1 MPRFLLRHARERG
14 DLLFFIKLTV
24 TLDARSALIGSL
36 RQFPNLWQVD
46 VMDARQLTSAIKQQK
61 AGTKQT
67 TKKLVYSATPN
78 QQARYLR
85 LLYQGVKYTSYEST
99 Y

>member
-14 DLLFFIKLTV
+14 DLLFFIKLTA

-36 RQFPNLWQVD
+36 KQFPNLWQVD
-46 VMDARQLTSAIKQQK
+46 VMDARQLTSAITQQK

-67 TKKLVYSATPN
+67 TRKLVYSATPN

-85 LLYQGVKYTSYEST
+85 LL
-99 Y
+99 

>member
-1 MPRFLLRHARERG
+1 
-14 DLLFFIKLTV
+14 
-24 TLDARSALIGSL
+24 LIGSL

-85 LLYQGVKYTSYEST
+85 LL
-99 Y
+99 